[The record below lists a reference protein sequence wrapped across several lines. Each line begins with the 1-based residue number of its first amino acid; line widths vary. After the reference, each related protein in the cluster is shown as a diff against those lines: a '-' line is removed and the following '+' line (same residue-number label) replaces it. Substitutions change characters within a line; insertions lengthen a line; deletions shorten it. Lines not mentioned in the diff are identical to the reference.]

1 MTEYMRQYLENWR
14 ERKMNSNTELFFKI
28 ITTTGTFLLA
38 YHKYI
43 LSLFDKKLDM
53 RDCEKER
60 LYAEK
65 FRIENIKT
73 LTDGIKRIEERMT
86 GIEKES
92 MKQYKN

>member
-1 MTEYMRQYLENWR
+1 MAEAAVFFLPKNK
-14 ERKMNSNTELFFKI
+14 KMNSNTELFFKI
-28 ITTTGTFLLA
+28 IATTGTFLLA

-43 LSLFDKKLDM
+43 LSLFDKKLDK

>member
-1 MTEYMRQYLENWR
+1 MRQYLENWR

-73 LTDGIKRIEERMT
+73 KTLTDGIKRIEERMT
-86 GIEKES
+86 GIEKQL

>member
-1 MTEYMRQYLENWR
+1 MAEAAVFFLLKNK
-14 ERKMNSNTELFFKI
+14 KMNSNTELFFKI

-43 LSLFDKKLDM
+43 LSLFDKKLDK

-86 GIEKES
+86 GIEKEL

>member
-1 MTEYMRQYLENWR
+1 M
-14 ERKMNSNTELFFKI
+14 ERKINSNIELFFKI

-43 LSLFDKKLDM
+43 LSLFDKKLDK

-86 GIEKES
+86 RIEKEL

>member
-1 MTEYMRQYLENWR
+1 
-14 ERKMNSNTELFFKI
+14 MNSNLELFFKI
-28 ITTTGTFLLA
+28 IIATGTFLLA

-43 LSLFDKKLDM
+43 LSLFDKKLDK

-73 LTDGIKRIEERMT
+73 LTDGINRIEERMT
-86 GIEKES
+86 RIERQL
-92 MKQYKN
+92 MKQCRN

>member
-1 MTEYMRQYLENWR
+1 MAEAAVFFYSKIKKWR
-14 ERKMNSNTELFFKI
+14 ERKMKSNTELFFKI

-43 LSLFDKKLDM
+43 LSLFDKKLDK

-86 GIEKES
+86 GIEK
-92 MKQYKN
+92 N

>member
-1 MTEYMRQYLENWR
+1 MAEAAVFFLLKNK
-14 ERKMNSNTELFFKI
+14 KMNSNTELFFKI
-28 ITTTGTFLLA
+28 ITTTGTFLSA

-43 LSLFDKKLDM
+43 LSLFDKKLDK

-65 FRIENIKT
+65 FRTENIRT

-92 MKQYKN
+92 IKQYKN

>member
-1 MTEYMRQYLENWR
+1 
-14 ERKMNSNTELFFKI
+14 MNSNTELFFKI

-43 LSLFDKKLDM
+43 LSLFDKKLDK

-73 LTDGIKRIEERMT
+73 LTEGIKRIEERMT
-86 GIEKES
+86 RIEKEL

>member
-1 MTEYMRQYLENWR
+1 
-14 ERKMNSNTELFFKI
+14 MNSNIKLFFKI

-43 LSLFDKKLDM
+43 LSLFDKKLDK

-65 FRIENIKT
+65 FRIENIKI
-73 LTDGIKRIEERMT
+73 LTDGIRGEND
-86 GIEKES
+86 
-92 MKQYKN
+92 KNKKTIDETIQELIY

>member
-1 MTEYMRQYLENWR
+1 MAEAAAFFLPKNK
-14 ERKMNSNTELFFKI
+14 KMNSNTELFFKI

-43 LSLFDKKLDM
+43 LSLFDKKLDK

-86 GIEKES
+86 RIEKQL

>member
-1 MTEYMRQYLENWR
+1 M
-14 ERKMNSNTELFFKI
+14 KSNTELFFKI

-73 LTDGIKRIEERMT
+73 KTLTDGIKRIEERMT
-86 GIEKES
+86 GIEKQL

>member
-1 MTEYMRQYLENWR
+1 MEGEKNEKQYRTVFQDNNYNR
-14 ERKMNSNTELFFKI
+14 NFFI
-28 ITTTGTFLLA
+28 G

-43 LSLFDKKLDM
+43 LSLFDKKLDK

-86 GIEKES
+86 RIEKQL

>member
-1 MTEYMRQYLENWR
+1 MTEYMRQYSENWR

-43 LSLFDKKLDM
+43 LSLFDKKLDK

-73 LTDGIKRIEERMT
+73 LTEGIKRIEERMT
-86 GIEKES
+86 RIEKEL